1 MTLLRLPARNFFKT
15 KVHVFPNFAT
25 RESSYCSVM
34 EKTVTNIKPAR
45 KRLGRL
51 ERVGWENWAYL
62 CKISSYAPDSTK
74 GLATRGEND
83 WKEHHHSMKC
93 FFFQL
98 NADLRKLAVNMIPY
112 PRLHF
117 FMPGFA
123 PLTSRRSQTFRTL
136 TVQELTQQ
144 IFDARNVMI
153 ACNPR
158 NGKYLTYAAMFRGQK
173 LSMKEVEDQMA
184 RVQDKNSG
192 HFVEWIPHN
201 AKVAVCNVPPHGM
214 KMSAT
219 FIANN
224 TAIQELFKRL
234 NLQFRVM
241 YRRRAFLHWFTEE
254 GMDVQQFTQV
264 KAYWCWST
272 NTTHRSLSAKHLLSP

>member
-1 MTLLRLPARNFFKT
+1 MGKLSVPLKNFELRTWHDLRS
-15 KVHVFPNFAT
+15 
-25 RESSYCSVM
+25 R
-34 EKTVTNIKPAR
+34 
-45 KRLGRL
+45 
-51 ERVGWENWAYL
+51 YL
-62 CKISSYAPDSTK
+62 
-74 GLATRGEND
+74 RGEWLNEM
-83 WKEHHHSMKC
+83 KCETKC

-264 KAYWCWST
+264 RAYWCWST
-272 NTTHRSLSAKHLLSP
+272 HTTHRSLSAKHLLSP

>member
-1 MTLLRLPARNFFKT
+1 M
-15 KVHVFPNFAT
+15 
-25 RESSYCSVM
+25 
-34 EKTVTNIKPAR
+34 
-45 KRLGRL
+45 
-51 ERVGWENWAYL
+51 
-62 CKISSYAPDSTK
+62 
-74 GLATRGEND
+74 
-83 WKEHHHSMKC
+83 
-93 FFFQL
+93 
-98 NADLRKLAVNMIPY
+98 RKLAVNMIPY

-123 PLTSRRSQTFRTL
+123 PLTSRQSQTFRNL
-136 TVQELTQQ
+136 TVAELTQQ
-144 IFDARNVMI
+144 IFDAKNVMI

-158 NGKYLTYAAMFRGQK
+158 NGRYLTYAAMFRGKK

-184 RVQDKNSG
+184 HVQDKNCG

-224 TAIQELFKRL
+224 TAIQELFRRL

-254 GMDVQQFTQV
+254 GMDEMQFTQV
-264 KAYWCWST
+264 RRVISLQIFSNKSTGHCQAYRLIHLRVVTSLKKMKSRIDAST
-272 NTTHRSLSAKHLLSP
+272 AGT

>member
-1 MTLLRLPARNFFKT
+1 MIVDARL
-15 KVHVFPNFAT
+15 
-25 RESSYCSVM
+25 
-34 EKTVTNIKPAR
+34 I
-45 KRLGRL
+45 
-51 ERVGWENWAYL
+51 
-62 CKISSYAPDSTK
+62 
-74 GLATRGEND
+74 TRGLSNL
-83 WKEHHHSMKC
+83 S
-93 FFFQL
+93 FSFQL
-98 NADLRKLAVNMIPY
+98 NADMRKLAVNMIPY

-123 PLTSRRSQTFRTL
+123 PLTSRQSQTFRSL
-136 TVQELTQQ
+136 TVPELTQQ
-144 IFDARNVMI
+144 IFDAKNVMI
-153 ACNPR
+153 ACDPR
-158 NGKYLTYAAMFRGQK
+158 NGRYLAYAAMFRGQN

-184 RVQDKNSG
+184 KVQDKNCG
-192 HFVEWIPHN
+192 CFVEWIPHN

-254 GMDVQQFTQV
+254 GMDEFQFTQV
-264 KAYWCWST
+264 RFGLVVHEY
-272 NTTHRSLSAKHLLSP
+272 LLQNQSQGNHTKLELFSIECRE